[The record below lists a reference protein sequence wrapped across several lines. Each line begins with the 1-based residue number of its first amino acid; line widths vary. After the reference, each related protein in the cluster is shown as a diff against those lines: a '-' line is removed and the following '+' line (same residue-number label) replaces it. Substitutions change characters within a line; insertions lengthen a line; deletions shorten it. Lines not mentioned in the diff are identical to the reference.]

1 VPDGDMYP
9 YVALIIVLDDEV
21 KTISRS
27 LMTLAEAL
35 SNTGGIMGFIFVSF
49 NIMIAKF

>member
-1 VPDGDMYP
+1 LPDGDMYP
-9 YVALIIVLDDEV
+9 YVALIIVIDDKV
-21 KTISRS
+21 KIVSRT